1 MSANKPTMAGVSLR
15 FALVGGLTALIH
27 YGVLY
32 IGVTQLAWSSI
43 FASSVGFVMA
53 VSFNYF
59 MHYGWT
65 FAGGA
70 DYQPPPHGRT
80 LLRYL
85 VMIACGFALN
95 GVIMTLGVQLLG
107 WHYLLTQLLAMAVV
121 VSWNFILANVWVFKF

>member
-1 MSANKPTMAGVSLR
+1 MVGVSLR

-32 IGVTQLAWSSI
+32 IGVTQLAWSSTV
-43 FASSVGFVMA
+43 ASSVGFVIA
-53 VSFNYF
+53 VIFNYF
-59 MHYGWT
+59 SHYGWT

-70 DYQPPPHGRT
+70 DYQSPPHGRT

-85 VMIACGFALN
+85 VMVACGFIIN

-107 WHYLLTQLLAMAVV
+107 WHYLVVQLLAYIVV
-121 VSWNFILANVWVFKF
+121 VSWNFILANVWVFRS

>member
-1 MSANKPTMAGVSLR
+1 MASVSLR
-15 FALVGGLTALIH
+15 FALVGVLTALIH

-43 FASSVGFVMA
+43 VASSVGFVIA
-53 VSFNYF
+53 VIFNYF
-59 MHYGWT
+59 SHYGWT

-70 DYQPPPHGRT
+70 DYQSPPHGRT

-85 VMIACGFALN
+85 VMVACGFIIN

-107 WHYLLTQLLAMAVV
+107 WHYLVVQLLAYIVV
-121 VSWNFILANVWVFKF
+121 VSWNFILANVWVFRF

>member
-1 MSANKPTMAGVSLR
+1 MSASKRSQLNLSLR
-15 FALVGGLTALIH
+15 FSLVGGLTALIH
-27 YGVLY
+27 YGSLY
-32 IGVTQLAWSSI
+32 LGVNQLGWNSTV
-43 FASSVGFVMA
+43 ASSVGFVLA

-85 VMIACGFALN
+85 VMIACGFMIN
-95 GVIMTLGVQLLG
+95 GVIMALCAQLLQ
-107 WHYLLTQLLAMAVV
+107 WHYFWAQAIASVAVV
-121 VSWNFILANVWVFKF
+121 IWNFILANRWVFRN